1 MVFNSP
7 KQTLSKTINKMVK
20 GQGNQKQVESLTKII
35 DENPELIEI
44 ATNQLIEIIH
54 SEKKRISS
62 FVFDAL
68 LNIAERD
75 PEPLGNASV
84 DIIKIIR
91 TSEEKLDI
99 KNTLKALDIL
109 SILTISHPKRMRP
122 AIPVL
127 FNKIHHSNSNIRSAS
142 FFILDMIAKSQ
153 PESFLNHT
161 PDLVKCLHGLN
172 NDERVYGIRL
182 INKIVADYPDIF
194 DEFYSSLY
202 VLAYNYP
209 STEVRSEAYEIF
221 QRFKLHEKKAE
232 VELHEFE
239 KDLIGLDDFH
249 SEEADFEMVV
259 DELSERIEGIDF
271 ESSAADLIKSLGMGH
286 LIVKPEYMDTE
297 VEETKI
303 EQEPQE
309 QVPLEKLPPKPETDE
324 KTPEIELQ
332 RIEYMMVDPIIRA
345 QMSFLRD
352 VSEESTEQLDS
363 NTNDPKVESI
373 AQEPIDEDFEKL
385 SEMSK
390 EMVQLI
396 ISEMSK
402 EDWILNVGVTTKKGT
417 IIAAHDPDSLD
428 DYIRKRI
435 YDMLSYEGLEKH
447 GFMNRVTIELSDKQ
461 LMGILIDSNYVLF
474 VFTKTNI
481 QFGMVLYEITKTAI
495 KIRELIKE

>member
-1 MVFNSP
+1 MVFKSP
-7 KQTLSKTINKMVK
+7 KQTLSKTINKMGK
-20 GQGNQKQVESLTKII
+20 GQGNQKQVDSLTKII

-54 SEKKRISS
+54 TEKKIVSS

-68 LNIAERD
+68 LNVAERD
-75 PEPLGNASV
+75 PGPLGNASV

-142 FFILDMIAKSQ
+142 YFILDMIAKSQ
-153 PESFLNHT
+153 PESFLDYT

-172 NDERVYGIRL
+172 NDERIYGIRL
-182 INKIVADYPDIF
+182 ISDIATDYPDIF

-239 KDLIGLDDFH
+239 KDLIGLDDFD
-249 SEEADFEMVV
+249 SEEADFEQLV
-259 DELSERIEGIDF
+259 DELSERIQGIDF
-271 ESSAADLIKSLGMGH
+271 ESSAADLLKSLGMGH
-286 LIVKPEYMDTE
+286 LIVKPEYMDKE
-297 VEETKI
+297 VEKTKI

-324 KTPEIELQ
+324 NPPEIELQ
-332 RIEYMMVDPIIRA
+332 RIEYMMADPIIRA
-345 QMSFLRD
+345 RMSVLRD
-352 VSEESTEQLDS
+352 ISEEDTDSKTDRNKVGSTS
-363 NTNDPKVESI
+363 KES
-373 AQEPIDEDFEKL
+373 IDEDFEKL
-385 SEMSK
+385 SDISK

-396 ISEMSK
+396 ISEMSE
-402 EDWILNVGVTTKKGT
+402 EDWILNAGLTTKKGT

-435 YDMLSYEGLEKH
+435 YEMLSYDGLEKH

-461 LMGILIDSNYVLF
+461 LMGILIDSNYILF
-474 VFTKTNI
+474 VFTKTDI
-481 QFGMVLYEITKTAI
+481 QFGMVLYEITKTAE